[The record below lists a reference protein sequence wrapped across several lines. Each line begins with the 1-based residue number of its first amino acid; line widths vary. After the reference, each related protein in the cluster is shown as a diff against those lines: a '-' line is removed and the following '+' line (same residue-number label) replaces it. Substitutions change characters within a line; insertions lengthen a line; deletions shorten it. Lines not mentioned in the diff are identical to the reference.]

1 MALLGTLVNTFA
13 IILGSLIGL
22 GLTRIPER
30 IKTTVTF
37 SMGLTVVIL
46 GIQMGFKSQHT
57 LILIGSLAVGS
68 VIGEWID
75 LEEKLNRVGLWIEK
89 KLQRAGGPAKTKGN
103 VAVGFVTA
111 TLVFVVGAMG
121 IVGALDSGLS
131 GDHRVLFTKAMLD
144 GFFSLIFATQF
155 GIGVIF
161 SAIPVFLYEGAIALA
176 ATLIV
181 KLVPDPLMKQF
192 LTEITGVG
200 GVMILAIGLN
210 MLNVTKIKTANMLPG
225 IIVCA
230 LLVGLMYLFN

>member
-13 IILGSLIGL
+13 ILLGSLMGL
-22 GLTRIPER
+22 GLTRIPEK
-30 IKTTVTF
+30 IKTTVTY
-37 SMGLTVVIL
+37 SMGLAVVIL

-57 LILIGSLAVGS
+57 LILIGSLALGS
-68 VIGEWID
+68 LIGEWLD
-75 LEEKLNRVGLWIEK
+75 LEEKLNRLGFWIER
-89 KLQRAGGPAKTKGN
+89 KLQKKNDAVETQGN
-103 VAVGFVTA
+103 VAIGFVTA

-121 IVGALDSGLS
+121 IVGALNSGLS

-155 GIGVIF
+155 GIGVMF
-161 SAIPVFLYEGAIALA
+161 SAIPVFVYEGAIALA

-181 KLVPDPLMKQF
+181 RVVPDPLLKEF
-192 LTEITGVG
+192 LAEITGVG

-225 IIVCA
+225 IVVCA
-230 LLVGLMYLFN
+230 VIVGIMYSFK